1 MDVDKL
7 RCFVP
12 VGGQA
17 KRLRPLTQDVSKP
30 CVRFLNRPLIEF
42 GMATLA
48 EQGIKNFIF
57 GGYGYINYSNL
68 FDQYGEG
75 VGFSAKYRIKPR
87 VHIKYQPNLDD
98 LGSADSY
105 RLNVEYYDVFDP
117 VLVVQGDNLFD
128 IDLNDFTKTHE
139 KKEALMTIAITRVEK
154 VQDYGIA
161 ELDNDMRIRRFIEK
175 PRMEEAPSNFA
186 NAGIYL
192 LSPEVRKIVENEEV
206 KKIMENKKRL
216 DFGYDLIPYL
226 IDNGFPVYGYELKAW
241 YDVGSPENYLKA
253 MREVLY
259 GKLNIRILEEKA
271 LPNRNFWVQGYSEE
285 SIKRREELM
294 KKYRENR
301 LSVDGAALIGRHT
314 RIGDCSKITDSN
326 IDNFCIL
333 GEHVNVERSAIMDAV
348 KIGDNAYVSD
358 SIIGRKVT
366 VESTRE
372 SPTLVESTSVIGN
385 NVYIGAGCRLIRT
398 KVNPGLTISPN
409 MRYIDKFLINYE
421 DVMQLA
427 S

>member
-1 MDVDKL
+1 
-7 RCFVP
+7 
-12 VGGQA
+12 
-17 KRLRPLTQDVSKP
+17 
-30 CVRFLNRPLIEF
+30 
-42 GMATLA
+42 
-48 EQGIKNFIF
+48 
-57 GGYGYINYSNL
+57 
-68 FDQYGEG
+68 
-75 VGFSAKYRIKPR
+75 
-87 VHIKYQPNLDD
+87 
-98 LGSADSY
+98 
-105 RLNVEYYDVFDP
+105 
-117 VLVVQGDNLFD
+117 
-128 IDLNDFTKTHE
+128 
-139 KKEALMTIAITRVEK
+139 
-154 VQDYGIA
+154 
-161 ELDNDMRIRRFIEK
+161 
-175 PRMEEAPSNFA
+175 
-186 NAGIYL
+186 
-192 LSPEVRKIVENEEV
+192 
-206 KKIMENKKRL
+206 
-216 DFGYDLIPYL
+216 
-226 IDNGFPVYGYELKAW
+226 
-241 YDVGSPENYLKA
+241 
-253 MREVLY
+253 
-259 GKLNIRILEEKA
+259 
-271 LPNRNFWVQGYSEE
+271 
-285 SIKRREELM
+285 M

-427 S
+427 Y